1 MALKLERRLDKE
13 TRSLLQVNS
22 PIYKIAM
29 AWRSGWNGVQIKRH
43 AEADLEILEIVRKDK
58 DV

>member
-43 AEADLEILEIVRKDK
+43 AEADLEILEIVRKD
-58 DV
+58 